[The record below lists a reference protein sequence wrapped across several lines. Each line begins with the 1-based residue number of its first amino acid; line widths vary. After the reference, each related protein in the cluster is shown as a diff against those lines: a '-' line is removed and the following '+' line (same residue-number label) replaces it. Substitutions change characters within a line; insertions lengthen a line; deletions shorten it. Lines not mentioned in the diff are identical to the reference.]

1 MRSAIY
7 LAFAILGLAHPAS
20 GQAVGPE
27 VEHFEKRVRPLLVE
41 HCVRCHGPEKQKGGL
56 RLDSAAALKRGGETG
71 PAMVPGKPEASL
83 LVEVVRYSG
92 DLKMPPKGKLP
103 EADLAAI
110 AQWVGAGA
118 PWPGDA
124 PTTPS
129 PIAVPTAT
137 SPAIAAEQKAFWA
150 FQPVVEPPPPSVQD
164 EGWIRSPID
173 RFILAGL
180 EAKSLRP
187 APAADRRTLIR
198 RATFDLTGLPPTPDE
213 VAAFLADESPDAFE
227 RAVDRLLGLPAYG
240 ERWGRFWLDLARYAD
255 SNGMDENVA
264 YAQAW
269 RYRDYVVAAFN
280 KDKPYDRFLQE
291 QIAGDLL
298 PAADEPTAHAQS
310 TGTGF
315 LVLGPK
321 MLAEDDPVKMEM
333 DIIDEQVDT
342 VGKVFLGLTLG
353 CARCHDHKFD
363 PLPTADY
370 YSLAGIFKSTKSM
383 QNYKVVAMWNEK
395 ALASPEQ
402 KRALDEHMKRVA
414 AKNDEIRKAS
424 SEARAVLK
432 KEVRSRVADYLEG
445 ARILERSERLHR
457 SILAEPS
464 GPETPGLI
472 VREAES
478 FNRGNVGIFH
488 DGYGEG
494 IGVILNVGTMPNFAE
509 YDIEV
514 PDAGLY
520 QLELRYAAADSR
532 PVRVT
537 LAGTVLGSEIA
548 GPATGSW
555 GPGGQKWIFAGLAS
569 LPGGKTTLRIDRESG
584 PIPHFDKVALVPR
597 PVPEGLAAAELV
609 ESTEA
614 LCRRRGL
621 NLKLVERWKTALAK
635 AKADPNSL
643 FHLWLLAIEKAEATK
658 PAGEPVAA
666 ILARLE
672 RDPRPGSPTELAT
685 RYQALFDEAG
695 AASPQALESDKVLA
709 AFRKVLDDPAGP
721 LTAGKKDEDLF
732 APEVAASLNALK
744 EQAKA
749 LQAQAPAVA
758 EVMAVEEKKPTNL
771 KIHIRG
777 SHLRLGEEVPR
788 RFLRVV
794 SGDDQPRIG
803 DDRSGRLEL
812 AQWMTRPD
820 NPLTSRVMANRLW
833 QWHFGQGIVRSPDNF
848 GKLGERPTHPELLD
862 WLARRFVESGWS
874 MKAMHRLIMNSAT
887 YRMSTRLED
896 TAALADPDNRLRW
909 RFDRRRLEAE
919 AIRDS
924 LLAVSGELD
933 RSMGGTRL
941 KTRSHEY
948 VNTTGSSQRSELYDV
963 NVRSVYLPVIRS
975 GLYSVFQAFDFADPS
990 AANGQRVPT
999 SVAPQALFMMN
1010 DTLALRTSAAW
1021 AQRLLARSDLDDAG
1035 RVRRIFETAYGR
1047 PATDAEVKRA
1057 LDYLGRF
1064 DDLLHSHG
1072 MKDVERPAQAWQALV
1087 QALLSVSE
1095 FLTID

>member
-1 MRSAIY
+1 MRRAIY
-7 LAFAILGLAHPAS
+7 LAFAILGLALPAR

-41 HCVRCHGPEKQKGGL
+41 HCIRCHGPEKQKGGL

-83 LVEVVRYSG
+83 LVEAVRYSG
-92 DLKMPPKGKLP
+92 DLKMPPRGKLSDV
-103 EADLAAI
+103 DLAALT
-110 AQWVGAGA
+110 QWVGAGA
-118 PWPGDA
+118 PWPGDVASA
-124 PTTPS
+124 PSPTAATTATTPT
-129 PIAVPTAT
+129 ITAERK
-137 SPAIAAEQKAFWA
+137 SFWA
-150 FQPVVEPPPPSVQD
+150 FQPVAEPLHPAVQE
-164 EGWIRSPID
+164 EGWVRSPID
-173 RFILAGL
+173 LFILAGL
-180 EAKSLRP
+180 ESKSLHP
-187 APAADRRTLIR
+187 APAADRRALIR
-198 RATFDLTGLPPTPDE
+198 RATFDLTGLPPTPEE
-213 VAAFLADESPDAFE
+213 VAAFLADESPGAFE
-227 RAVDRLLGLPAYG
+227 KAVDRLLSSPAYG

-298 PAADEPTAHAQS
+298 PAADEPTAHEQT

-321 MLAEDDPVKMEM
+321 MLAEDDPMKMEM

-370 YSLAGIFKSTKSM
+370 YALAGIFKSTKSM
-383 QNYKVVAMWNEK
+383 QNYNVVAMWNEK

-402 KRALDEHMKRVA
+402 KRALDEHKKKVA
-414 AKNDEIRKAS
+414 AKNDEIRMAS
-424 SEARAVLK
+424 SEARAALK

-445 ARILERSERLHR
+445 TRILERPERLHR

-464 GPETPGLI
+464 GLETPGLI

-478 FNRGNVGIFH
+478 FDRGNVSICR

-494 IGVILNVGTMPNFAE
+494 IGVILNGGPMPNFAE
-509 YDIEV
+509 YDIEL
-514 PDAGLY
+514 PDPGLY

-548 GPATGSW
+548 GPLTGSW
-555 GPGGQKWIFAGLAS
+555 GPGGQKWVFAGLAS
-569 LPGGKTTLRIDRESG
+569 LPGGKTTLRIDRENG
-584 PIPHFDKVALVPR
+584 PIPHFDKVALFPR
-597 PVPEGLAAAELV
+597 PAPEGLAAIDLV

-621 NLKLVERWKTALAK
+621 NLKLVERWRTVLAR
-635 AKADPNSL
+635 AKSDPNSP
-643 FHLWLLAIEKAEATK
+643 FQPWLLASEKPEATE

-672 RDPRPGSPTELAT
+672 RDPKPGSPNELAT

-709 AFRKVLDDPAGP
+709 AFRKVLDDPEGP
-721 LTAGKKDEDLF
+721 LTAGKKAEELF

-744 EQAKA
+744 EQAEA
-749 LQAQAPAVA
+749 LQARAPAVA

-777 SHLRLGEEVPR
+777 SHLTLGEEVPR

-794 SGDDQPRIG
+794 SEDDQPQIDG
-803 DDRSGRLEL
+803 DRSGRLEL
-812 AQWMTRPD
+812 ARWMTRPE

-887 YRMSTRLED
+887 YRMSTRLDEA
-896 TAALADPDNRLRW
+896 AALADPDNRLRW

-941 KTRSHEY
+941 KTKSHDY
-948 VNTTGSSQRSELYDV
+948 VNSTGSHQKSALYDI
-963 NVRSVYLPVIRS
+963 NIRSVYLPVIRS
-975 GLYSVFQAFDFADPS
+975 GLYPVFQAFDFADPS
-990 AANGQRVPT
+990 TANGQRVPT
-999 SVAPQALFMMN
+999 TVAPQALFMMN

-1021 AQRLLARSDLDDAG
+1021 ARRLLGRKDLDDAG
-1035 RVRRIFETAYGR
+1035 RVRRIFETAFGR
-1047 PATDAEVKRA
+1047 PATDAEVTRT

-1064 DDLLHSHG
+1064 DALLQSHDV
-1072 MKDVERPAQAWQALV
+1072 KDTERPARAWQALV
-1087 QALLSVSE
+1087 QAILSASE